1 MEEGLTD
8 SDPVRLGVGKELM
21 DKLLVSDPVGLC
33 VTDRVEEGLLVSVR
47 VWEEVLEGLELG
59 VGLVDSLTDPVR
71 DCVGLGLVEGG
82 TRT

>member
-1 MEEGLTD
+1 VEDGLTD

-21 DKLLVSDPVGLC
+21 DKLLISDPVRLC

-59 VGLVDSLTDPVR
+59 VGLVDPLTDPVR
-71 DCVGLGLVEGG
+71 VCVGLGL
-82 TRT
+82 